1 MQHELFDA
9 IICPGGLPGA
19 KTIAADSHVKD
30 MLKKH
35 EKAGK
40 IVAAICAG
48 PLAIKASGIFKGKQI
63 TSYPSFKTDFE
74 SIYTYNDEST
84 VVIDGNLITR
94 LRSNACYC

>member
-40 IVAAICAG
+40 IATGFCSFVFLLFLLLLLRLSSSSLFFLLINHFSYHGVDRDEDINAADDAT
-48 PLAIKASGIFKGKQI
+48 QI
-63 TSYPSFKTDFE
+63 SAEKYD
-74 SIYTYNDEST
+74 
-84 VVIDGNLITR
+84 
-94 LRSNACYC
+94 